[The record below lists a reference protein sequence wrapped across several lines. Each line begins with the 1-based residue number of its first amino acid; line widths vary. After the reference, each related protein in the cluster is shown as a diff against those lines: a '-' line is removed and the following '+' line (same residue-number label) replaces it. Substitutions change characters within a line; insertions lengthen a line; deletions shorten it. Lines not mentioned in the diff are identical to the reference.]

1 VTILVRH
8 FCFAIAVTIS
18 VSPVNAITQNDDW
31 YHPRPPGLPDK
42 DTPLVLPITT
52 ARPIVPIPVKALPFV
67 ISELSEAG
75 LILLSGNAWAKLRIP
90 LSADELLTRLI
101 EHNQQPDVFPL
112 LGGLA
117 SKPRSAEEIS
127 HWKNLKNR
135 GLKPYLVRAVASGGD
150 ESKFFA
156 DLWRDELTIIHCS
169 VVNGDLANDPLHQ
182 HAAITINPQDIHS
195 TKSPVIVYLEREPKF
210 VFTELQVVKEGL

>member
-1 VTILVRH
+1 LEK
-8 FCFAIAVTIS
+8 
-18 VSPVNAITQNDDW
+18 
-31 YHPRPPGLPDK
+31 YEEPR
-42 DTPLVLPITT
+42 
-52 ARPIVPIPVKALPFV
+52 A
-67 ISELSEAG
+67 
-75 LILLSGNAWAKLRIP
+75 
-90 LSADELLTRLI
+90 
-101 EHNQQPDVFPL
+101 
-112 LGGLA
+112 
-117 SKPRSAEEIS
+117 
-127 HWKNLKNR
+127 
-135 GLKPYLVRAVASGGD
+135 KPYLVRAVASGGD